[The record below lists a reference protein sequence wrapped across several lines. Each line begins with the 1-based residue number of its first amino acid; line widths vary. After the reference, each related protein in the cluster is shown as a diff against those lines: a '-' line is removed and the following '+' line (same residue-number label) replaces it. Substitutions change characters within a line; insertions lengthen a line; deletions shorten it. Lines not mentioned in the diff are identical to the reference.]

1 MSIAYPP
8 SIPLARLPTPLHEC
22 RNVADLLRPGQRLWV
37 KRDDETGCVTTGNK
51 LRKLELYVAQAQQQG
66 ADTLITSGS
75 ALSNHCRATA
85 IVARHVGMRAAL
97 LLHGPERP
105 KLDGNFLLM
114 ILAGAIIRAGSGSS
128 IPAEAQLED
137 MAERLREQ
145 GRKPYI
151 IPPAGSGKLGVIS
164 YVKAAEELKSQVDE
178 AGLRPGGVTVC
189 YGSGSTYS
197 GLLLGTR
204 LHGINCPVVGLSISG
219 DAAQCRSRTR
229 DLIDRTMAFLGVEP
243 CVADDE
249 IEVLDGY
256 RGEGYGK
263 APEDLYAFI
272 HDIAQRTGLIL
283 DPVYTGKAFWGTV
296 QEMRAGCLQHAQDVV
311 FVHTGGVFGIYQQ
324 KDGFKL
330 DWQTV

>member
-1 MSIAYPP
+1 M
-8 SIPLARLPTPLHEC
+8 
-22 RNVADLLRPGQRLWV
+22 D
-37 KRDDETGCVTTGNK
+37 
-51 LRKLELYVAQAQQQG
+51 
-66 ADTLITSGS
+66 
-75 ALSNHCRATA
+75 
-85 IVARHVGMRAAL
+85 
-97 LLHGPERP
+97 
-105 KLDGNFLLM
+105 
-114 ILAGAIIRAGSGSS
+114 
-128 IPAEAQLED
+128 
-137 MAERLREQ
+137 
-145 GRKPYI
+145 
-151 IPPAGSGKLGVIS
+151 
-164 YVKAAEELKSQVDE
+164 
-178 AGLRPGGVTVC
+178 
-189 YGSGSTYS
+189 
-197 GLLLGTR
+197 
-204 LHGINCPVVGLSISG
+204 CPVVGLSISG